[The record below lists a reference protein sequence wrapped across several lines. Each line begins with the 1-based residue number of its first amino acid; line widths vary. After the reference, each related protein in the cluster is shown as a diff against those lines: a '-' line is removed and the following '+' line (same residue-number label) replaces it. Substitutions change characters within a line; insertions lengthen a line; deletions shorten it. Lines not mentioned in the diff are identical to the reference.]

1 MFLSTPGVN
10 EFTVLTGEELPG
22 LELNYSTGG
31 RMQSF
36 MLILFLQNV
45 VYSQNKLFYTKLQRV
60 IIISSIFIIA
70 IASEKNITLIRNIKQ
85 YFTIMINNMIVN
97 KKGYRIFTE
106 T

>member
-1 MFLSTPGVN
+1 MFLGTPGVN

-22 LELNYSTGG
+22 LELNYSTAG

-36 MLILFLQNV
+36 TLILFLQDV

-60 IIISSIFIIA
+60 IISSIFIIA

-97 KKGYRIFTE
+97 KKGYCIFME

>member
-1 MFLSTPGVN
+1 MFLGTPGVN

-36 MLILFLQNV
+36 TLILFLQDV

-60 IIISSIFIIA
+60 IISSIFIIA

>member
-36 MLILFLQNV
+36 TLILFLQNV

-60 IIISSIFIIA
+60 IISSIFIIA